1 MLAPQDVTNMSENQD
16 KSLAIFFGTQTGNAE
31 DLAMQTKKIADKSG
45 LETTVID
52 MDNYPANDL
61 QKHKRILI
69 ITSTW
74 GEGEMPDNAA
84 EMWDDVCA
92 KNPSLS
98 GVNYSVC
105 AIGDTSYDEYCQ
117 AGIDWDNKF
126 KELGA
131 NRVSDVQ
138 LCDVDFEP
146 EWKIWVDKVIPA
158 MASIEIT
165 LTTSEPEPVVE
176 VVKEAPKEVAAS
188 NGKSAWSAKNPYMS
202 KITECYILNG
212 EGSRKET
219 RHIVFDLGDSGLDYK
234 VGDAL
239 GVVSENPEETV
250 NLLIETA
257 GWDESQIV
265 STRSGDRTLKEALKK
280 DFEIHRVNK
289 KFVNSL
295 SEKVTSSGMRITVK
309 LIERYRES
317 VAGNGSDWMGGDA
330 PLESELL
337 PSIPGDDPIGRIET
351 LTSDSKAMEDY
362 IWSRDYIDVMRDFD
376 VNYSAEEF
384 LEIADKLKPRL
395 YSIASSHDAHP
406 GFVELTVAIVRYS
419 HHGRDRG
426 GLCTVYMADEVE
438 VNETDVGV
446 FMSPTKSFVLP
457 ADTSTDIIMVGPG
470 TGIAPFR
477 AFMEQRIHDGG
488 SGKNWLFFGDQSEKT
503 EFYYKESIESWLD
516 EGHLYEFT
524 TAWSRDQEEKIYV
537 QHRLKEHGARVWEWF
552 ERGAYF
558 YICGDKTYM
567 AKDVHRALIDIAKEH
582 GGMSEEDAT
591 YFIEKTMMKEEKRYL
606 RDVY

>member
-1 MLAPQDVTNMSENQD
+1 MSENQD

-126 KELGA
+126 NELGA

-165 LTTSEPEPVVE
+165 LTTSEPEPVVAA
-176 VVKEAPKEVAAS
+176 VKEAPKEVAAS

-376 VNYSAEEF
+376 VNYSPEEF

-406 GFVELTVAIVRYS
+406 GFVELTVGIVRYS

-457 ADTSTDIIMVGPG
+457 ADKSTDIIMVGPG

-537 QHRLKEHGARVWEWF
+537 QHRLKEHGARIWEWF

-567 AKDVHRALIDIAKEH
+567 AKDVHRALIEIAKEH
-582 GGMSEEDAT
+582 GGMSDEDAT

>member
-1 MLAPQDVTNMSENQD
+1 MSENQD

-52 MDNYPANDL
+52 MDNYPANEL

-265 STRSGDRTLKEALKK
+265 STRSGERTLREALKK

-406 GFVELTVAIVRYS
+406 GFVELTVGIVRYS

-457 ADTSTDIIMVGPG
+457 ADKSTDIIMVGPG

-567 AKDVHRALIDIAKEH
+567 AKDVHRALIEIAKEH
-582 GGMSEEDAT
+582 GGMSDEDAT

>member
-1 MLAPQDVTNMSENQD
+1 MSENQD

-52 MDNYPANDL
+52 MDNYPANEL

-126 KELGA
+126 NELGA

-176 VVKEAPKEVAAS
+176 AVKEAPKEVAAS

-330 PLESELL
+330 PLQSELL
-337 PSIPGDDPIGRIET
+337 PSIPGDDPVGRVEN
-351 LTSDSKAMEDY
+351 LTSDPKAMEDY

-406 GFVELTVAIVRYS
+406 GFVELTVGIVRYS

-503 EFYYKESIESWLD
+503 EFYYKDSIESWLD

-537 QHRLKEHGARVWEWF
+537 QHRLKEHGARIWEWF